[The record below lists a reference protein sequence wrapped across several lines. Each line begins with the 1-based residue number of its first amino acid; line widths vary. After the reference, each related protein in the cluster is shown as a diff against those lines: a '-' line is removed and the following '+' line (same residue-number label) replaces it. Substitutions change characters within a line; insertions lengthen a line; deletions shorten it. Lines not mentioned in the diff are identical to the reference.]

1 MLDILKVFI
10 EKIMDAA
17 LSEQGVKGVVAQFLL
32 YVLGAIVTVLLLYI
46 VGMPQFRRDAGAVFA
61 ILLGINIL
69 VTQILPVKNPYLWL
83 KRINGAVIVLGIV
96 GLVWRI
102 VTGNWDPVI
111 PEYVPQ

>member
-46 VGMPQFRRDAGAVFA
+46 VGLSL
-61 ILLGINIL
+61 IHI
-69 VTQILPVKNPYLWL
+69 
-83 KRINGAVIVLGIV
+83 
-96 GLVWRI
+96 
-102 VTGNWDPVI
+102 
-111 PEYVPQ
+111 